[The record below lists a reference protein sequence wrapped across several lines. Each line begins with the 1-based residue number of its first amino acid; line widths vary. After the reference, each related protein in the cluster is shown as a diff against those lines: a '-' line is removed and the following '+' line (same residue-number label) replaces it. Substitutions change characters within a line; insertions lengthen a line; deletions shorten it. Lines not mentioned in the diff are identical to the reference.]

1 MATAKPREDR
11 TGAGVL
17 LMALAVVFFTCI
29 DTSAK
34 WLITGGLPVLQVV
47 FARYLGHL
55 VVSVALYLPQE
66 GVSVFRSNRP
76 GLQLLRSGFL
86 MGSTVCN
93 FNALNYLPIT
103 VTTTIMFASPIVITL
118 LAIPI
123 LGEKVGIRRL
133 LAVCTGFFG
142 VVVVIQP
149 WGAEFH
155 PAMFFNLAALV
166 MASLYFVLTRLL
178 AGVEGNSTQQIWS
191 SAVAAAA
198 LFPFVLGGWDWPDHP
213 VEWLIFCLI
222 GAFGA
227 SGHICATIAHRWA
240 DASMLAPVIYIQ
252 VFLAAL
258 ASIVVFGTWPTIWT
272 LGGGAIII
280 AAGLYI
286 WHRERAK
293 APALQPSK

>member
-29 DTSAK
+29 DTTAK
-34 WLITGGLPVLQVV
+34 WLILGGLPVLQVV
-47 FARYLGHL
+47 FARYFGHM
-55 VVSVALYLPQE
+55 VIAVALFLPQE
-66 GVSVFRSNRP
+66 GPTVFRSNRP
-76 GLQLLRSGFL
+76 LLQLLRSGFL

-93 FNALNYLPIT
+93 FNALNHLPIT

-123 LGEKVGIRRL
+123 LGETVGIRRV
-133 LAVCTGFFG
+133 LAVCTGFLG
-142 VVVVIQP
+142 VVVVMQP

-155 PAMFFNLAALV
+155 PAMFFSLAALT
-166 MASLYFVLTRLL
+166 MASLYFVMTRLL

-198 LFPFVLGGWDWPDHP
+198 LFPFVIGNWQWPDQP
-213 VEWLIFCLI
+213 LQWLMFCMI
-222 GAFGA
+222 GVFGA
-227 SGHICATIAHRWA
+227 TGHICATIAHRWA
-240 DASMLAPVIYIQ
+240 DASLLAPVIYIQ

-258 ASIVVFGTWPTIWT
+258 AGILVFDTWPTVWT

-286 WHRERAK
+286 WHRERSK
-293 APALQPSK
+293 ALAAQSSK